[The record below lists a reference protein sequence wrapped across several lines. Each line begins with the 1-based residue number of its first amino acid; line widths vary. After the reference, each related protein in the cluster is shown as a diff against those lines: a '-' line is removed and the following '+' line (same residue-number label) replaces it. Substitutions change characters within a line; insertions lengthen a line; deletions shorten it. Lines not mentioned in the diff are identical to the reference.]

1 MRGESQMK
9 YLRMVVEN
17 KKLAYYLVALVA
29 LGIFALVLRRGIPV
43 ENVEPIFVGP
53 PETHYNH
60 AMLPTAFEVE
70 RALETR
76 LEEFFAIVE
85 GAGKVRVMISP
96 LAGRETVFAVDVNL
110 NNSYSREEDSQ
121 GGTRE
126 TRQHHSQEETVILT
140 DRQGVDRPLVV
151 REIEPQVLG
160 IVIIA
165 EGGDNAFVRD
175 ALTRAAMAM
184 LGLEAHMIQ
193 VLKGNF

>member
-1 MRGESQMK
+1 MK

-43 ENVEPIFVGP
+43 ENVEPTLAGP

-60 AMLPTAFEVE
+60 AQLPTAFVVE
-70 RALETR
+70 RALEIR
-76 LEEFFAIVE
+76 LEEFFALVE

-96 LAGRETVFAVDVNL
+96 LVGRETVFAMDVSL
-110 NNSYSREEDSQ
+110 TNSYSKEEDSQ

-126 TRQHHSQEETVILT
+126 TRQYQNQEKTVILT

-165 EGGDNAFVRD
+165 EGGDSAFVRD